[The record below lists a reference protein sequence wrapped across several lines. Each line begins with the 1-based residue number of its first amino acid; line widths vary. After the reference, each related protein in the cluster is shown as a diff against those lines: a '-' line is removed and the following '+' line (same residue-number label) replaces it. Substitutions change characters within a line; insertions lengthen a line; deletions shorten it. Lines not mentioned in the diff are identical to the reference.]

1 MIDSLDNKFRGSIL
15 STSIDTIH
23 VVTRCGKIRNCI
35 QRGRE
40 AHIMRQ
46 NVRGAGNEMVKLKS
60 VLEDLTRKLIQLPSR
75 MNTFLARWKLNF
87 VLGLYVRW
95 LYVVIQFLLTG
106 RYTRARHLFYKN
118 MPRVL
123 IYMEEACELSP
134 YKYSSSIL
142 AEFSKRSSLF
152 DWKTLGDAMK
162 NV

>member
-1 MIDSLDNKFRGSIL
+1 MTDSLDNKFRGSIL

-23 VVTRCGKIRNCI
+23 VVTRCRKIRNCI
-35 QRGRE
+35 QRGRR
-40 AHIMRQ
+40 ILCD
-46 NVRGAGNEMVKLKS
+46 RGAGNEMVKLKS